1 MPFLPCNSPPSLV
14 PLYHHL
20 EKVTGGQG
28 YIGSHTVLRMLEE
41 GYTVSV
47 FDNSLNSTGESL
59 VRVKELVGAANAERL
74 FFFDVDLCDRPGL
87 AAAMAAAAAA
97 AGSKAPDQCIHFAG
111 LKAVGESTR
120 KPLLYHQNNVTGTLN
135 LLEALEGCGC
145 KQLVFSSSATVYGAA
160 DVMPITEDTPVGAG
174 ITNPYGQS
182 KFLIEKILEDLHKSV
197 ADPDRAGSG
206 GAGWGIVTLRYFNPV
221 GSHPSGRIGEDP
233 TGPPN
238 NLMPY
243 VAQTAVGRRECLTV
257 FGSDYDT
264 PDGTGVR
271 DYIHVMDL
279 AEGHL
284 AALRRLRPEGPPPAP
299 MATGHFVYNL
309 GTGKGIS
316 VLEMVAAMEKASGK
330 VISKKIGA
338 RRPGD
343 IATCYASTDKAEA
356 ELGWK
361 ATRGVDEM
369 CADLW
374 RWQSANPNGYAPTAS
389 E

>member
-1 MPFLPCNSPPSLV
+1 MILQ
-14 PLYHHL
+14 
-20 EKVTGGQG
+20 VTGGQG

-47 FDNSLNSTGESL
+47 FDNSINSTAESL
-59 VRVKELVGAANAERL
+59 VRVRELVGAENAGRL
-74 FFFDVDLCDRPGL
+74 SSYDVDLCDRSSLMVAL
-87 AAAMAAAAAA
+87 AAANAAV
-97 AGSKAPDQCIHFAG
+97 GRAPDQCIHFAG

-120 KPLLYHQNNVTGTLN
+120 KPLLYHQNNITGTLN
-135 LLEALEGCGC
+135 LLEGLEECGC
-145 KQLVFSSSATVYGAA
+145 RQLVFSSSATVYGAA
-160 DVMPITEDTPVGAG
+160 EKMPITEDTPVGVG

-182 KFLIEKILEDLHKSV
+182 KFLIEKILEDLYKSV
-197 ADPDRAGSG
+197 PDPERAGSG
-206 GAGWGIVTLRYFNPV
+206 GSTWGIVTLRYFNPV
-221 GSHPSGRIGEDP
+221 GAHSSGRIGEDP
-233 TGPPN
+233 SGPPN

-279 AEGHL
+279 AEGHI
-284 AALRRLRPEGPPPAP
+284 AALRRLRPSGPPPASGS
-299 MATGHFVYNL
+299 TGHFVYNL

-330 VISKKIGA
+330 PIPKKMGA

-369 CADLW
+369 CSDLW
-374 RWQSANPNGYAPTAS
+374 RWQSTNPNGYAPAS